1 MDLLV
6 AGKGF
11 LHRGAVAGEGV
22 RVEGHLAMARLH
34 RVAQVLVSSGRPEI
48 VKKITN
54 PGCRP
59 DRLIPLFAHG
69 REFPSALLFL

>member
-34 RVAQVLVSSGRPEI
+34 RVAQVPVSGGQPEI
-48 VKKITN
+48 VKKITK
-54 PGCRP
+54 PACRP
-59 DRLIPLFAHG
+59 ETLIPVFTHR

>member
-6 AGKGF
+6 AAKGF

-34 RVAQVLVSSGRPEI
+34 RVAQVPVSGGRPEI
-48 VKKITN
+48 VKKITK
-54 PGCRP
+54 PACRP
-59 DRLIPLFAHG
+59 ETLIPISGHR
-69 REFPSALLFL
+69 REFPPALLFL